1 MPGKIIILNILL
13 CLILCFN
20 ANAQQLLLTIP
31 AGEELLHAE
40 SNLSLFDQQG
50 KLQVCTVDKDGRY
63 FMYSGGKKLGPFQ
76 TAQQAA
82 NRLSG
87 DTESYD
93 YDNEEGP
100 GNDAYAEEFVQLT
113 TEGLL
118 FLKVM
123 GKRYGPFEQI
133 KDLYRSPDGK
143 RFFALVGSDV
153 DENDDGL
160 TDFKIIS
167 NVHPEVLL
175 EGEPYDLRTDRQ
187 VSMAV
192 VVTKCEMRSDEQQ
205 EAMTDYN
212 AKMEEI
218 MARMQEG
225 GEMSLEQLAQMGKEL
240 EGLEQESGDAS
251 VEYRVYTADGKH
263 FGPFTSDNWNMQ
275 NPGFGSNSK
284 GRWYMLAD
292 GNLYINGKASMKF
305 DNTDLSGFWWT
316 GNGDD
321 YVLATYDELFL
332 STGERFSYPLQFKVV
347 EENGQTVLKWLVL
360 EQERKFVAYQKKL

>member
-1 MPGKIIILNILL
+1 MITLLAFLLVIKIVDAQEVLL
-13 CLILCFN
+13 S
-20 ANAQQLLLTIP
+20 IP
-31 AGEELLHAE
+31 VGEQLLHAE

-50 KLQVCTVDKDGRY
+50 KLQVCTVDKNGKY
-63 FMYSGGKKLGPFQ
+63 FVYSGGKKSGPYSSAQ
-76 TAQQAA
+76 KATA
-82 NRLSG
+82 NIDYGSG
-87 DTESYD
+87 SDDSSP
-93 YDNEEGP
+93 EGP
-100 GNDAYAEEFVQLT
+100 GNEAYNEQLVKMDGN
-113 TEGLL
+113 GLI
-118 FLKVM
+118 KINIG
-123 GKRYGPFEQI
+123 GKSYGPFVQI
-133 KDLYRSPDGK
+133 RDLFRSSDGK

-167 NVHPEVLL
+167 NVHPDVVL
-175 EGEPYDLRTDRQ
+175 EGEPYDLRTDQQ

-192 VVTKCEMRSDEQQ
+192 VVSKCEKRSDDQQ

-240 EGLEQESGDAS
+240 EGLEQESGYAS
-251 VEYRVYTADGKH
+251 VEYIVYTADGKH

-292 GNLYINGKASMKF
+292 GKLYINGKASINF
-305 DNTDLSGFWWT
+305 DNTEVSGFWWASN
-316 GNGDD
+316 GNNFA
-321 YVLATYDELFL
+321 LATYDELVF
-332 STGERFSYPLQFKVV
+332 STGERYPYPLQFKVTG
-347 EENGQTVLKWLVL
+347 ENGQTILKWLML